1 MGQKSSNKPPYINP
15 RIDYHQKQQEL
26 ILKAAKEIVV
36 KFIELGKVSPD
47 TFDEVF
53 SSVYQTISETIKEN
67 K

>member
-1 MGQKSSNKPPYINP
+1 MGSKSTNKPPYNTS

-26 ILKAAKEIVV
+26 ILKVAKEVVV

-53 SSVYQTISETIKEN
+53 SSVYQTISQTFQEK